1 MYRNTPAS
9 MQFVEQNS
17 PIKSIVYFK
26 SSFLRS
32 KGSSS
37 CSIRFGSLF
46 LFLNTKRCNAKPN
59 TSLLNLPYP
68 EWSVAECC
76 TSLSERTTAAQ
87 SLSLLS
93 PPSLLPNC
101 LQTSSFVCLI
111 CRVQLPVCFCS
122 LDAYRKDTF
131 EWSFSDVGSCCC
143 CCCFVAWFTPLPHL
157 SDWHRNGNREE
168 EINTT
173 QPSESD

>member
-76 TSLSERTTAAQ
+76 MSLSERTAAAQ
-87 SLSLLS
+87 SLSFLT
-93 PPSLLPNC
+93 PPHSS
-101 LQTSSFVCLI
+101 QTVSKHQV
-111 CRVQLPVCFCS
+111 
-122 LDAYRKDTF
+122 
-131 EWSFSDVGSCCC
+131 SCAL
-143 CCCFVAWFTPLPHL
+143 FVACSYRFAFAPLTRTGRIH
-157 SDWHRNGNREE
+157 SNGVSRMLAVVVVVVVL
-168 EINTT
+168 
-173 QPSESD
+173 